1 MRKVSSA
8 KKGVKKV
15 GKGADPFS
23 RCGDVQSRRS
33 AALARGARPNVRRLP
48 TRNMARGR

>member
-1 MRKVSSA
+1 MRKMTSA
-8 KKGVKKV
+8 KKGAKKV

-23 RCGDVQSRRS
+23 RFGDFPARRS

-48 TRNMARGR
+48 TRNMTRGR